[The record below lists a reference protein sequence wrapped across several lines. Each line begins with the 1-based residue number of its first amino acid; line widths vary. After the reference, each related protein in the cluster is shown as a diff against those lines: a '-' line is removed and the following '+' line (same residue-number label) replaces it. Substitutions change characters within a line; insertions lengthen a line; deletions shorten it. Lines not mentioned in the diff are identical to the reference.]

1 MEHLVKARTDDRKN
15 AIEAR
20 FAEFEAN
27 AKTQEEIDRAEEN
40 KRSYLQHLTES
51 QNKMLKMFNMAD
63 VNGDGSL
70 NFTEFLLAEAWWMRC
85 SINPDHAH
93 LF

>member
-1 MEHLVKARTDDRKN
+1 
-15 AIEAR
+15 
-20 FAEFEAN
+20 
-27 AKTQEEIDRAEEN
+27 
-40 KRSYLQHLTES
+40 
-51 QNKMLKMFNMAD
+51 MLKMFNMAD